1 MSRSILRRTFAS
13 HLAHLPVAALS
24 VTLIAPAAMAQ
35 EVSGSISGTVLDG
48 SGASIKGAT
57 VVLTN
62 TDRNQDVRTLTTTG
76 AGFFTGTS
84 LPLGIYTVKITAGGF
99 KTESLTGLVLHG
111 NDALT
116 VNRTLEIGSSDQS
129 VTVEADAV
137 QLNLENGT
145 SQGLINGTQ
154 VRELVL
160 NNRNYEQ
167 LLQLQPG
174 VAYGGATDQLYVGV
188 SLPAGTSN
196 QVAFSVNGQRASANN
211 WTVDGA
217 DNVDRGANL
226 TLISFPSVD
235 AIAEVKTLR
244 GTYTA
249 EFGRSAS
256 GQVNVVTRS
265 GANALHGS
273 AYEFFRNDIFN
284 ANGYFNNLTHTGK
297 SPLRYH
303 DFGYSFG
310 GPVYLPK
317 IYDGRNKTFF
327 FFSQEF
333 RRVVNYALTQVIVPT
348 AAERAGDFS
357 QSYLVSSGNAYTG
370 SRGPVAVCTA
380 SNPNTGN
387 CTGYGTR
394 VNAISPTA
402 QAYLK
407 DIYAGVPEPQSAI
420 DLVGGLDPHTYS
432 YTARN
437 VFNDTQTF
445 VRVDHAVRQKLNVFY
460 RYLHDT
466 FPSQEAGGLFAGGGL
481 PGVQNSNTNAPG
493 TQHLGHLTYTFTPT
507 LLMDAGYAYSSG
519 AVISTPVGKV
529 AVANSPD
536 VKPTLPYAGAL
547 GVIPSISIANGTGV
561 SSAGIYNDFNRNH
574 NAYGNVTKVLGS
586 HTLKAGITYN
596 HYQKTENVTGNAN
609 PFPQGTF
616 AFTTSTAPT
625 TGQQRAAGGGV
636 PSNFENSFANFL
648 TGNANGGFTQGSQ
661 ALTPNVQESL
671 YEAYLQ
677 DDWKANPRLTVNLG
691 VRYSY
696 FGQPTDGNGLLSNF
710 DPAAYLRGNA
720 PTITSN
726 GTLCVAA
733 PCANVNGLNSGSPN
747 PNADRLNGVI
757 LGTPRV
763 NGHASPF
770 GGQIGSTQTGNFAP
784 RFGFAYDVFGDG
796 KTSLRGGYGIA
807 FDESAVSIYEQNI
820 FANLPYVNVNSYTT
834 ANFDN
839 PAGGTAAINL
849 APPTLVGTP
858 VVYKTP
864 YTQQISLDVQTAITP
879 TLLLDVGYF
888 GDLGIHLQGKVDL
901 NTIQPGAFFSAGL
914 RSNAVSGCTAFISQ
928 TCERQLNQIRPYPG
942 YTALNV
948 VRTIF
953 SSNYNGLQVKVQ
965 KKFSGKSYLDAN
977 YTFSK
982 ALTNAQADYTGG
994 PQNLYNIN
1002 GDYGRASI
1010 DRTNI
1015 LTVDGVWELPWYREQ
1030 KGLVGRVAGGWE
1042 LSGIYALNSGLPL
1055 TVTMSASA
1063 TGVINYSS
1071 GTGTN
1076 VGAQTS
1082 VLNSSAVNG
1091 GNVSDAAGLGILGP
1105 SAAGLRPNQVLNPNS
1120 GYGQTIHT
1128 RLNWFYRPAF
1138 AAPSAASLAVGN
1150 ERRGVIE
1157 GPGFNRLDV
1166 GIFRNFRLF
1175 ESVAFQLRGE
1185 AFNVAN
1191 HTNWQGVGTAATTA
1205 SGATPFGQVYSARD
1219 ARILQVAGK
1228 ITF

>member
-1 MSRSILRRTFAS
+1 MPFQIFRRSLAS
-13 HLAHLPVAALS
+13 SLALLPLAAVS
-24 VTLIAPAAMAQ
+24 VSLLPTTSFAQ
-35 EVSGSISGTVLDG
+35 EISGSISGTVLDA

-57 VVLTN
+57 IVLID
-62 TDRNQDVRTLTTTG
+62 TDRNQDVRTLTSNG
-76 AGFFTGTS
+76 SGFFTGTS
-84 LPLGIYTVKITAGGF
+84 LPLGTYTVKITAGGF
-99 KTESLTGLVLHG
+99 KTDSLTGLVLHG

-196 QVAFSVNGQRASANN
+196 QVAFSVNGQRATANN

-265 GANALHGS
+265 GANAIHGS

-284 ANGYFNNLTHTGK
+284 ANGYFNNLTKQGR
-297 SPLRYH
+297 SLLRYN

-317 IYDGRNKTFF
+317 IYNGRDKTFF
-327 FFSQEF
+327 FLSQEF

-348 AAERAGDFS
+348 TAERTGDFS
-357 QSYLVSSGNAYTG
+357 NTFLVNSKNAYTG
-370 SRGPVAVCTA
+370 STGPAAVCTA
-380 SNPNTGN
+380 FDATTGN
-387 CTGYGTR
+387 CTGYGTHIA
-394 VNAISPTA
+394 NISPTA

-407 DIYAGVPEPQSAI
+407 DVYGNLPAPQSAV
-420 DLVGGLDPHTYS
+420 DLAGGLDPHTYS

-445 VRVDHAVRQKLNVFY
+445 IRVDQAVGQKLNVFY

-466 FPSQEAGGLFAGGGL
+466 FPSQEAGGLFVGGGL
-481 PGVQNSNTNAPG
+481 PGVQNTNTNAPG

-519 AVISTPVGKV
+519 AINSTPVGTV
-529 AVANSPD
+529 ARANSPD
-536 VKPTLPYAGAL
+536 VSPTLPYAGAL
-547 GVIPSISIANGTGV
+547 GVIPSVSIANGTGV
-561 SSAGIYNDFNRNH
+561 SSAGVYNDYNRNH
-574 NAYGNVTKVLGS
+574 NAYGNVTKVLGQ
-586 HTLKAGITYN
+586 HTVKAGLTYN
-596 HYQKTENVTGNAN
+596 HYQKTENVTGNAS

-616 AFTTSTAPT
+616 AFVTSNAPT
-625 TGQQRAAGGGV
+625 TAQQTAAGGGV
-636 PSNFENSFANFL
+636 PSNFANSFANFL
-648 TGNANGGFTQGSQ
+648 LGNANGGFTQGSQ
-661 ALTPNVQESL
+661 ALTPSIQESL
-671 YEAYLQ
+671 YEAYVQ

-710 DPAAYLRGNA
+710 DPAAYVRGNA
-720 PTITSN
+720 PTITST
-726 GTLCVAA
+726 GTLCLTGTCV
-733 PCANVNGLNSGSPN
+733 NVNGINSGAPN
-747 PNADRLNGVI
+747 PNADLLNGVI
-757 LGTPRV
+757 LGTPGTR
-763 NGHASPF
+763 GHASPF
-770 GGQIGSTQTGNFAP
+770 GGQIGSTQAKNFAP

-796 KTSLRGGYGIA
+796 KTSFRGGYGLA

-839 PAGGTAAINL
+839 PAGGTASVNL

-858 VVYKTP
+858 VDYKTP
-864 YTQQISLDVQTAITP
+864 YTQQFSLDLQTAITP

-901 NTIQPGAFFSAGL
+901 NTLQPGAFAAAGL
-914 RSNAVSGCTAFISQ
+914 KANAVSGCTAFISQ

-965 KKFSGKSYLDAN
+965 KKFSGKSYIDAN

-982 ALTNAQADYTGG
+982 ALTNSQADYTGG

-1002 GDYGRASI
+1002 ADYGRAAI
-1010 DRTNI
+1010 DRSDI
-1015 LTVDGVWELPWYREQ
+1015 LTIDGVWELPFYREQ
-1030 KGLVGRVAGGWE
+1030 KGLVGRVVGGWE
-1042 LSGIYALNSGLPL
+1042 LSGIYAINSGLPL
-1055 TVTMSASA
+1055 TATVSASA
-1063 TGVINYSS
+1063 SGVVNYSS
-1071 GTGTN
+1071 GSGTN
-1076 VGAQTS
+1076 LGAQSS
-1082 VLNSSAVNG
+1082 VLNPDAVNG

-1105 SAAGLRPNQVLNPNS
+1105 SAAGLRPNQVLDPNN
-1120 GYGQTIHT
+1120 GYGQPIHT

-1138 AAPSAASLAVGN
+1138 TAPSATSMAVGN
-1150 ERRGVIE
+1150 EKRGVIE
-1157 GPGFNRLDV
+1157 GPGFNRLDI
-1166 GIFRNFRLF
+1166 GIFRNFRLL
-1175 ESVAFQLRGE
+1175 ESMAFQLRGE

-1191 HTNWQGVGTAATTA
+1191 HTNWQGVGTTATTQ
-1205 SGATPFGQVYSARD
+1205 STFGQVTSARD